1 MRLDRRAALRR
12 LIGFVA
18 ASPLFAQEGSD
29 YPPQYAEEVM
39 GPVNLHEFEA
49 VAKKKLHKM
58 AYDFIAG
65 GVEDEVTLR
74 ANRASFECLRLIP
87 RVMRD
92 VSTVDPSVTLLGTK
106 LPAPILLAPTGGKN
120 LILPGADLVAAR
132 AAAHVGCIYSV
143 GGAPMDRLE
152 DEGIELTWWSNSI
165 GQADKE
171 AAQNYALRM
180 EDQGASALILTV
192 DNQYQSNRDR
202 NNRNRF
208 DYGYMSSG
216 VPGDSGGGR
225 RASPAVAA
233 MFRKHTPNLTWDWIE
248 WVRQKSELPIV
259 IKGVLDPE
267 DAEARRQPRRGR
279 NRRLEPRCA
288 SARERD
294 CFDRCAPG
302 HCASGGRQSADPDGR
317 RRAAGNRHRQSACA
331 GRDGSADRAALFMG
345 SGVIRPRWR
354 AARLGVAG
362 GGVQAGA
369 GARGQDEAERGG
381 PPDGPERAVRVVAVP
396 LFLLAGWVAQAQ
408 QPLHEVCGACHTTVA
423 DDFRSHKH
431 ASVGLDCSTCHGESL
446 AHRNAAGAV
455 APDRVAAPHPA
466 CRALRDVP
474 RGAGEGF
481 LASRHGELVQ
491 ANERAPNCG
500 TCHDVHRVRS
510 ILAMKRRCVTC
521 HKERPEACAAAPA
534 EVQFQLE
541 CANCH
546 TPHEFRR

>member
-29 YPPQYAEEVM
+29 YPPQYADEVM

-216 VPGDSGGGR
+216 VPGDSGGGPPR
-225 RASPAVAA
+225 NPAVAA

-267 DAEARRQPRRGR
+267 DAELAVNHGADAIVVSNHGARQLGSVIASIDALPDIAQAVGGRAPILMDGGVRRGTDIVKALALGATAVQIGR
-279 NRRLEPRCA
+279 PYLWGLA
-288 SARERD
+288 SFGQD
-294 CFDRCAPG
+294 
-302 HCASGGRQSADPDGR
+302 
-317 RRAAGNRHRQSACA
+317 
-331 GRDGSADRAALFMG
+331 
-345 SGVIRPRWR
+345 
-354 AARLGVAG
+354 
-362 GGVQAGA
+362 GVQ
-369 GARGQDEAERGG
+369 
-381 PPDGPERAVRVVAVP
+381 RVWE
-396 LFLLAGWVAQAQ
+396 LLAAEFKLALALAGKTK
-408 QPLHEVCGACHTTVA
+408 PSEVDRRMV
-423 DDFRSHKH
+423 
-431 ASVGLDCSTCHGESL
+431 
-446 AHRNAAGAV
+446 RNA
-455 APDRVAAPHPA
+455 
-466 CRALRDVP
+466 
-474 RGAGEGF
+474 
-481 LASRHGELVQ
+481 Q
-491 ANERAPNCG
+491 CG
-500 TCHDVHRVRS
+500 
-510 ILAMKRRCVTC
+510 L
-521 HKERPEACAAAPA
+521 
-534 EVQFQLE
+534 
-541 CANCH
+541 
-546 TPHEFRR
+546 